1 VQKAK
6 PLSQFFETIIPAT
19 AHHTLPLQILAQAEV
34 ANANNGSFF
43 ARAVRKG
50 PRRRGGFLGCRA
62 VRAQCRTLC
71 LPTAH
76 WFLLVYSILRVL
88 RPCLYLVAVLGF
100 SQTLVM
106 GNAAGLYRIGHKQ
119 QFRKIYVNLCCKIL
133 K

>member
-34 ANANNGSFF
+34 ANAYNGSFF

-50 PRRRGGFLGCRA
+50 PRRRGGFWGCRA
-62 VRAQCRTLC
+62 VRAESRTLC
-71 LPTAH
+71 LSTAH
-76 WFLLVYSILRVL
+76 WFCLVCSILRVA
-88 RPCLYLVAVLGF
+88 RPSVYLVAGF